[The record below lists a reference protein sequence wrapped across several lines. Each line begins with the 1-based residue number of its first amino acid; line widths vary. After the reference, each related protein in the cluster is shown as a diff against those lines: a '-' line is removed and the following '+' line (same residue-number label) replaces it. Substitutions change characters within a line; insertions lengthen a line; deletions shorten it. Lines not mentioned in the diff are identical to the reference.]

1 ARKVAL
7 EVLNGTLTGGT
18 SSDDS
23 EMRTIQMGSITSGI
37 HTGGDTNPEI
47 FVAGLSDVKFT
58 GPDGLTTSGELYYD
72 ATNDNYQ
79 YGTKFPSALVLVNGS
94 RRAATTWDWVQSAP
108 DVQTDQGRTLS
119 VTIGLDLQTDTG
131 WNLSDAYFVNNWPGT
146 PYTLHK
152 G

>member
-1 ARKVAL
+1 ASKVAL

-47 FVAGLSDVKFT
+47 FVAGLSHVNYA
-58 GPDGLTTSGELYYD
+58 GPDGLTTSRELHYD
-72 ATNDNYQ
+72 ATNDTYQ
-79 YGTKFPSALVLVNGS
+79 YGTKFPSALVFVNGS
-94 RRAATTWDWVQSAP
+94 RRAATTWDWVLSAP
-108 DVQTDQGRTLS
+108 YVQASDGKTLNVS
-119 VTIGLDLQTDTG
+119 IGLDLHTDTG
-131 WNLSDAYFVNNWPGT
+131 WNLSEAYFVNNWPGT
-146 PYTLHK
+146 PYTLHQ